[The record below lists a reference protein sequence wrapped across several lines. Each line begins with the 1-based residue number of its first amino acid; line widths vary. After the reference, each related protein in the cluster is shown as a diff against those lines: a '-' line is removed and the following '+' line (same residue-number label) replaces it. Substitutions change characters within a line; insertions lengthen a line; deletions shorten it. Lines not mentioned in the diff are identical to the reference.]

1 MGLGDVGTA
10 SDAISDL
17 EIGSGPL
24 VECIDAESA
33 RGFQEA
39 FARPPATTYQTL
51 MREGAS
57 GQPNSMR
64 LARHREDVRERFAR
78 ILAECRRGVRMDD
91 NARRSYGLKKHRIYP
106 MSPTDPAPTITPLPD
121 AVLHY
126 SEPRSEER
134 RVGKGGVRTC
144 RSRW

>member
-1 MGLGDVGTA
+1 MRISDWSSDVCSSDLLADMGLGDVVTA

-17 EIGSGPL
+17 EFGSGPL

-57 GQPNSMR
+57 GQQNSMR
-64 LARHREDVRERFAR
+64 LARHREVVLERLAR
-78 ILAECRRGVRMDD
+78 IIDDSSIGVWMEHQEGRRNEG
-91 NARRSYGLKKHRIYP
+91 
-106 MSPTDPAPTITPLPD
+106 
-121 AVLHY
+121 
-126 SEPRSEER
+126 E
-134 RVGKGGVRTC
+134 
-144 RSRW
+144 

>member
-1 MGLGDVGTA
+1 MRISDWSSDVCSSDLLADMGLGDVVTA

-91 NARRSYGLKKHRIYP
+91 N
-106 MSPTDPAPTITPLPD
+106 
-121 AVLHY
+121 
-126 SEPRSEER
+126 RSEER
-134 RVGKGGVRTC
+134 RVGKGCVQ
-144 RSRW
+144 